1 MNRRKFVI
9 KGWHVLGILLLAGGA
24 AGGFFWW
31 KSKTSMAINGV
42 AVSNQGGYKTTT
54 VRVDNLSTSATGT
67 GTLVASRTMILGFD
81 SSNNIAEI
89 DAQAQTIAAARLER
103 EQHQRHIARGLDL
116 PETSGLNLLIPRL
129 PAEYQPLV
137 HALVHENN
145 DLLTRVQQRA
155 RQNHLLLSRAVELMQ
170 RFLGSLLPANPA
182 ATYND
187 AGHCQ
192 SNLPQRTVY
201 DAIG

>member
-1 MNRRKFVI
+1 MKD
-9 KGWHVLGILLLAGGA
+9 VLQNLIEALREELKEYGEMLALLDQQQDRVMHRQAQELLQ
-24 AGGFFWW
+24 
-31 KSKTSMAINGV
+31 GV
-42 AVSNQGGYKTTT
+42 
-54 VRVDNLSTSATGT
+54 
-67 GTLVASRTMILGFD
+67 
-81 SSNNIAEI
+81 AEI